1 MLWSDLG
8 GSASHEEQKNFIKQ
22 PQSYDA
28 GQASWILS
36 LCCCKHH
43 YCQLQCIGRYF
54 PTSSLLMNSLE
65 LSHVLEEGPDI
76 YVPGPWLMAGSV
88 WLWKQL
94 LIKQKF
100 PAEQTKRILSSPF
113 LTIQL
118 YAFCWAN
125 LSSTNS
131 SSRCTALAH
140 SCVDVPREIMGTMR
154 EKFFF
159 KWFNWPSIK
168 LIDKEPHNHQC
179 SQSLKGLI
187 SVPNMFSC
195 KTSFTGDSQI
205 SILHSPSEHFLFL
218 SLDQWRDHSEAIQ

>member
-8 GSASHEEQKNFIKQ
+8 GSASHKEPKSFIKQ

-43 YCQLQCIGRYF
+43 YCQLQCIGRHF

-88 WLWKQL
+88 WFWKQL

-100 PAEQTKRILSSPF
+100 PAEQTERILSSPF

-125 LSSTNS
+125 LPSINS

-140 SCVDVPREIMGTMR
+140 SCIDVPREIMGTMR

-159 KWFNWPSIK
+159 KWFNWPSVK
-168 LIDKEPHNHQC
+168 LIDKSHIII
-179 SQSLKGLI
+179 SALSLWKVWFQ
-187 SVPNMFSC
+187 VPNTFAC
-195 KTSFTGDSQI
+195 KTAFTGDNQI
-205 SILHSPSEHFLFL
+205 FTLHSSSEYFLFL
-218 SLDQWRDHSEAIQ
+218 NLDQWRDPSKIIQ